1 MMEEPRYH
9 DESLQEWEQT
19 VHALARG
26 YSYPATPD
34 IAAGVRRQLA
44 LRNRQPRAPR
54 PAWQRPALVFAALLL
69 ALALALSVP
78 AVRAAVRE
86 WLQLGAVRI
95 VLTPPA
101 TQLAVTATEAGPTA
115 TAPAA
120 TAALPLDEP
129 LTLAEVQAQA
139 DFELRLPTAAPADRP
154 PDRIYLQAL
163 PLLSEQ
169 LVVISVWESPERP
182 GEPILSLY
190 QIEGD
195 NCCLKGAWASGGAE
209 TEVGGELAYWVEGA
223 HPLSFD
229 GGDNWTIVP
238 GDVLI
243 WSEGTFTYRMES
255 TLSLEETIRLAES
268 LH

>member
-9 DESLQEWEQT
+9 DGSLQEWEQT
-19 VHALARG
+19 VHALART
-26 YSYPATPD
+26 YAYPPTPD
-34 IAAGVRRQLA
+34 IAAAVRRKLA
-44 LRNRQPRAPR
+44 VRHLQPHVSR

-86 WLQLGAVRI
+86 WLQIGAVRI
-95 VLTPPA
+95 ELTPPA
-101 TQLAVTATEAGPTA
+101 TGPAVTATEA
-115 TAPAA
+115 APVTTVPVA

-154 PDRIYLQAL
+154 PDRLYLQAL
-163 PLLSEQ
+163 PLLSEEQ
-169 LVVISVWESPERP
+169 VVIFVWFDPERP

-190 QIEGD
+190 QIASA
-195 NCCLKGAWASGGAE
+195 NCCMKGAWASGGAE
-209 TEVGGELAYWVEGA
+209 TEVGGEPAYWVEGP
-223 HPLSFD
+223 HPLSLD

-238 GDVLI
+238 GDVLV
-243 WSEGTFTYRMES
+243 WTDGRFTFRLES
-255 TLSLEETIRLAES
+255 TLGLAETVWVAES
-268 LH
+268 IR